1 MTKLGL
7 NSIITKFAVNQ
18 YRLHSFLVEYKAL
31 IVVIVLLKV
40 ATMFISMFAGLNY
53 LRGIIYATIERET
66 LSIVIS
72 LFLLVLLELITSITL
87 AKFFKF
93 AYRVKILT
101 AGFIALFGVGMF
113 FVSFQISSQG
123 IAQYR
128 SKQVDNVPVINQKF
142 NVEKS
147 NIETKANSEIA
158 YIKEQITNIKNSPNG
173 WINGKRSVLTTEQL
187 KMIKDYY
194 NQIQTTQTDR
204 QAALNNLKTANETEV
219 EANKTN
225 TEHEAG
231 KYYNIVAIIMFMQ
244 FISSAILMF
253 FWSRIFAE
261 NDENDVIKERITDIS
276 ENINNTVNTIFQNK
290 FADVISM
297 YNTNLSTVMKA
308 SNDKPKLSEK
318 KNKGVI
324 GFTAKNE
331 IEYDTETTGA
341 TQNDTTAE
349 YRGTIQN
356 AAKTERYVTRK
367 NDVRVC
373 EYCGNEYH
381 YNQNRQRFCS
391 TKCRSNWHKENTS
404 FDLEKII
411 NSK

>member
-225 TEHEAG
+225 TEHKNG
-231 KYYNIVAIIMFMQ
+231 K
-244 FISSAILMF
+244 
-253 FWSRIFAE
+253 R
-261 NDENDVIKERITDIS
+261 
-276 ENINNTVNTIFQNK
+276 
-290 FADVISM
+290 
-297 YNTNLSTVMKA
+297 
-308 SNDKPKLSEK
+308 
-318 KNKGVI
+318 
-324 GFTAKNE
+324 
-331 IEYDTETTGA
+331 
-341 TQNDTTAE
+341 
-349 YRGTIQN
+349 
-356 AAKTERYVTRK
+356 
-367 NDVRVC
+367 
-373 EYCGNEYH
+373 
-381 YNQNRQRFCS
+381 NRS
-391 TKCRSNWHKENTS
+391 
-404 FDLEKII
+404 
-411 NSK
+411 

>member
-1 MTKLGL
+1 VV
-7 NSIITKFAVNQ
+7 AV
-18 YRLHSFLVEYKAL
+18 
-31 IVVIVLLKV
+31 
-40 ATMFISMFAGLNY
+40 
-53 LRGIIYATIERET
+53 
-66 LSIVIS
+66 
-72 LFLLVLLELITSITL
+72 FLLILIELITSITL

-93 AYRVKILT
+93 AYRVKMIT

-128 SKQVDNVPVINQKF
+128 SKQVDNIPVINQSF
-142 NVEKS
+142 EVEKS
-147 NIETKANSEIA
+147 NIETKAKSEID

-187 KMIKDYY
+187 RMIKDYY
-194 NQIQTTQTDR
+194 NQIQTKQTDK
-204 QAALNNLKTANETEV
+204 QTALNDLKTANETEI
-219 EANKTN
+219 EKNKTN
-225 TEHEAG
+225 TDYEAG

-308 SNDKPKLSEK
+308 SNDKPKLSK
-318 KNKGVI
+318 KKTKGTI
-324 GFTAKNE
+324 GFMSKKEDENDNRNNE
-331 IEYDTETTGA
+331 NRY
-341 TQNDTTAE
+341 NE
-349 YRGTIQN
+349 YRVTDSVSISDATKDNKNNLRICKHCG
-356 AAKTERYVTRK
+356 KEYVYK
-367 NDVRVC
+367 HHKQL
-373 EYCGNEYH
+373 YCSNE
-381 YNQNRQRFCS
+381 
-391 TKCRSNWHKENTS
+391 CRLGWHKENDN
-404 FDLEKII
+404 FDLDKFL
-411 NSK
+411 KRK